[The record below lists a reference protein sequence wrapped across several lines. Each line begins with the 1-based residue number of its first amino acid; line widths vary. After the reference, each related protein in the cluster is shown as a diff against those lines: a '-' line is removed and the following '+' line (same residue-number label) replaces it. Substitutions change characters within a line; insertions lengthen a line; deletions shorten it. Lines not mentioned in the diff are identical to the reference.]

1 METASKYKEI
11 SMDVISTNAIKM
23 KTEGYF
29 KFIFTMILWVYKES
43 QVGEDQIYM
52 EITSKNYFEENS
64 V

>member
-11 SMDVISTNAIKM
+11 SMDVSSTNAIKM